1 MGFLDRLSH
10 AWNAFKGNEVYTD
23 YKVEGPAYNYRPDRP
38 KVLYGHD
45 KSIVTSILNRMS
57 VDCSAINIVHA
68 RVDDNGN
75 FLETINSKLN
85 NCLKLDANTDQIG
98 KAFMQDIAMSMFT
111 EGVVAIV
118 PTDTDLNPKV
128 TGSFDVESMRTGKI
142 VTWYPN
148 DVKVRLYNEKT
159 AQKEEIILP
168 KKMVAIVENPFYA
181 VMNESNSVLKRLL
194 RVLNNL
200 DIINEQNAS
209 GKIDLIIQLPYLVKG
224 EKRKEQAET
233 RRKEVED
240 QLANSK
246 YGIAY
251 TDGTEKIT
259 QLNRSLENN
268 YMNQVEYFTNLLFA
282 QLGISKT
289 VFEGTATEEEILN
302 YYNRT
307 INPIMSAIADEMSR
321 KFLTKTARTQGQYI
335 WYFRDP
341 FDLIPVNKLSEMA
354 DTFIRN
360 EILTKNEVRGI
371 LGFKPSD
378 DPSADEL
385 QNPNLYPEEEQEQIQ
400 NGGEEM
406 LPAEE
411 AADLQ
416 GQIDSLDDYDAQLDE
431 LESKLAQSALT
442 PDDFIM
448 FGVYKKYDEVLEHA
462 GIEAYEMSEDMVDD
476 YLSHYASP
484 YYDPVY
490 AHEYYEKHKKL
501 KGRNTLSDKG
511 KEVADYVTKQLNAER
526 DKKINASK
534 TNTSNSLLKAQE
546 SRQNAI
552 NSSSNTMSKNIEAR
566 KAATQSSIDNHKAQ
580 MDNQISQLQDE
591 LREWGASGKK
601 GKTKEIRNKIARLR
615 EQNNEAKAKLQ
626 EDLSSYSYSERS
638 EHANRSNKARSEYSD
653 SSNKI
658 RTAGSNEV
666 SRIKED
672 YENRL
677 ANEMGKIMKE
687 YDKNGSG
694 GNSALKSKI
703 QKTHTE
709 KKNAYNEKRNKK
721 K

>member
-10 AWNAFKGNEVYTD
+10 AWNAFKGNENYSD
-23 YKVEGPAYNYRPDRP
+23 YKVDGPTYNYRPDRP
-38 KVLYGHD
+38 KVLYGRD

-68 RVDDNGN
+68 RIDDNN
-75 FLETINSKLN
+75 NYVETINSKLN
-85 NCLKLDANTDQIG
+85 NCLKIDANTDQIG
-98 KAFMQDIAMSMFT
+98 KAFMQDVVMSMFT

-118 PTDTDLNPKV
+118 PTDTDLNPKI
-128 TGSFDVESMRTGKI
+128 TGGYDVESMRTGKI
-142 VTWYPN
+142 VTWYPK

-159 AQKEEIILP
+159 AQKEEIVLP
-168 KKMVAIVENPFYA
+168 KKMVAIIENPFYA

-194 RVLNNL
+194 RILNNL

-224 EKRKEQAET
+224 EKRKEQAEA

-240 QLANSK
+240 QLVNSK
-246 YGIAY
+246 YGVAY

-259 QLNRSLENN
+259 QLNRSLENT
-268 YMNQVEYFTNLLFA
+268 YMNQVEYFTNLLYA

-385 QNPNLYPEEEQEQIQ
+385 QNPNLYPEEENQ

-406 LPAEE
+406 LPAEDV
-411 AADLQ
+411 ADLQ
-416 GQIDSLDDYDAQLDE
+416 GQIDSLDDYDAELDE
-431 LESKLAQSALT
+431 LENQLAQSALT
-442 PDDFIM
+442 SEDFIM
-448 FGVYKKYDEVLEHA
+448 YGVYKKYDEVLAHA
-462 GIEAYEMSEDMVDD
+462 GIEADEMSEEMVDD

-526 DKKINASK
+526 DKKIASSK
-534 TNTSNSLLKAQE
+534 TNTSNSLLNAQNT
-546 SRQNAI
+546 RQNAI
-552 NSSSNTMSKNIEAR
+552 NSSSNTMSKNIEAK

-580 MDNQISQLQDE
+580 MDNQISQLQDQ
-591 LREWGASGKK
+591 LKEWGASGKK

-638 EHANRSNKARSEYSD
+638 EHANRSNKAKTEYSD
-653 SSNKI
+653 SASKI
-658 RTAGSNEV
+658 KTSGSKEV
-666 SRIKED
+666 SKIKED

-677 ANEMGKIMKE
+677 AKEMEKIMNEYSANGKSGRDSDLAKHIDAAHKE
-687 YDKNGSG
+687 RIAEREEKK
-694 GNSALKSKI
+694 KSK
-703 QKTHTE
+703 
-709 KKNAYNEKRNKK
+709 KK
-721 K
+721 

>member
-1 MGFLDRLSH
+1 MGLIDRLSH
-10 AWNAFKGNEVYTD
+10 AWNAFKGNEIYSD

-38 KVLYGHD
+38 KVLYGRD

-68 RVDDNGN
+68 RIDDNGN
-75 FLETINSKLN
+75 FVEPINSKLN
-85 NCLKLDANTDQIG
+85 NCLKIDANVDQIG
-98 KAFMQDIAMSMFT
+98 KAFMQDVVMSMFT

-118 PTDTDLNPKV
+118 PTDTDLNPKI
-128 TGSFDVESMRTGKI
+128 TGGYDVESMRTGKI
-142 VTWYPN
+142 VTWYPK

-159 AQKEEIILP
+159 AQKEEIVLP
-168 KKMVAIVENPFYA
+168 KKMVAIIENPFYA

-194 RVLNNL
+194 RILNNL
-200 DIINEQNAS
+200 DVINEQNAS

-224 EKRKEQAET
+224 EKRKEQAEA

-240 QLANSK
+240 QLVNSK
-246 YGIAY
+246 YGVAY

-268 YMNQVEYFTNLLFA
+268 YMNQVEYFTNLLYA

-378 DPSADEL
+378 DPSADQL
-385 QNPNLYPEEEQEQIQ
+385 QNPNLYPEEQIQ
-400 NGGEEM
+400 NGGDEM
-406 LPAEE
+406 LPAEDV
-411 AADLQ
+411 ADLQ
-416 GQIDSLDDYDAQLDE
+416 GQIDSLDEYDAQLDE
-431 LESKLAQSALT
+431 LESQLSQSALT
-442 PDDFIM
+442 PDDFIE
-448 FGVYKKYDEVLEHA
+448 FGIFRKYDEVLGHA
-462 GIEAYEMSEDMVDD
+462 GIEADEMSEDMVDS

-501 KGRNTLSDKG
+501 KGRNTLSEDG
-511 KEVADYVTKQLNAER
+511 KAAADYVTKQLNAER
-526 DKKINASK
+526 DKKIASSK
-534 TNTSNSLLKAQE
+534 ANTSNSLTKAQNT
-546 SRQNAI
+546 RQNAI
-552 NSSSNTMSKNIEAR
+552 QTSSNTMSKNIEAK
-566 KAATQSSIDNHKAQ
+566 KASTQSAIDNHKAQ
-580 MDNQISQLQDE
+580 MDNQISQLQDQ
-591 LREWGASGKK
+591 LKEWGASGKA

-615 EQNNEAKAKLQ
+615 EQNNAAKEKLQ
-626 EDLSSYSYSERS
+626 NDLSSYSYSERS
-638 EHANRSNKARSEYSD
+638 DHANRSNQAKSEYSNSAGKIKD
-653 SSNKI
+653 S
-658 RTAGSNEV
+658 GSKEV
-666 SRIKED
+666 SKIKED

-677 ANEMGKIMKE
+677 ATEMGKIMAEYGAGTTGKKGKRTGITKE
-687 YDKNGSG
+687 DV
-694 GNSALKSKI
+694 
-703 QKTHTE
+703 
-709 KKNAYNEKRNKK
+709 EKRYQAKKASKNK
-721 K
+721 

>member
-10 AWNAFKGNEVYTD
+10 AWNAFKGNEIYND

-38 KVLYGHD
+38 KVLYGRD

-57 VDCSAINIVHA
+57 VDCSAINVVHA
-68 RVDDNGN
+68 RVDDNN
-75 FLETINSKLN
+75 NYVETIDSKLN
-85 NCLKLDANTDQIG
+85 NCLKLDSNVDQIG
-98 KAFMQDIAMSMFT
+98 KAFMQDVVMSMFT

-118 PTDTDLNPKV
+118 PTDTTLNPKV
-128 TGSFDVESMRTGKI
+128 TGGYDVESLRTAKV
-142 VTWYPN
+142 VTWYPK
-148 DVKVRLYNEKT
+148 DVKVRVYNEKT

-168 KKMVAIVENPFYA
+168 KKMVAIIENPFYA
-181 VMNESNSVLKRLL
+181 VMNEPNSVLKRLL
-194 RVLNNL
+194 RILNNL

-209 GKIDLIIQLPYLVKG
+209 GKIDLIIQLPYLVQSP
-224 EKRKEQAET
+224 KRKEQAEL
-233 RRKEVED
+233 RRSELEK
-240 QLANSK
+240 QLAGSK
-246 YGIAY
+246 YGVAY
-251 TDGTEKIT
+251 TDGTERIT

-268 YMNQVEYFTNLLFA
+268 YMAQVEYFTNLLFS

-360 EILTKNEVRGI
+360 EILTKNEVRGL

-378 DPSADEL
+378 DPSADQL
-385 QNPNLYPEEEQEQIQ
+385 QNPNLYPTGGIQ
-400 NGGEEM
+400 NEGDVM
-406 LPAEE
+406 LPPEE
-411 AADLQ
+411 VADLQ
-416 GQIDSLDDYDAQLDE
+416 GQIDSLDDYDAELDKME
-431 LESKLAQSALT
+431 AQLAQSE
-442 PDDFIM
+442 FVK
-448 FGVYKKYDEVLEHA
+448 FKSFKVYDEVLSHA
-462 GIEAYEMSEDMVDD
+462 DIKPYEIKEDNLKD

-501 KGRNTLSDKG
+501 KGRKSLNEEGQKI
-511 KEVADYVTKQLNAER
+511 ADAVTQKINAER
-526 DKKINASK
+526 DKKIATSK
-534 TNTSNSLLKAQE
+534 SNTSNSLSKAQNT
-546 SRQNAI
+546 RQSAI
-552 NSSSNTMSKNIEAR
+552 DASSNTMSRNIEAK

-591 LREWGASGKK
+591 LKEWGASGKK

-615 EQNNEAKAKLQ
+615 EQNNAAKEQLQ
-626 EDLSSYSYSERS
+626 NDLSSYSLSERS
-638 EHANRSNKARSEYSD
+638 EHANRSSQAKTEYSE
-653 SSNKI
+653 SAGKI
-658 RTAGSNEV
+658 KESGSKEV
-666 SRIKED
+666 SKIKED
-672 YENRL
+672 YENKL
-677 ANEMGKIMKE
+677 ADEMGKIMKE
-687 YDKNGSG
+687 YSAGGKGSR
-694 GNSALKSKI
+694 NSDLAKLIDSHH
-703 QKTHTE
+703 QE
-709 KKNAYNEKRNKK
+709 RKKESRGKK

>member
-10 AWNAFKGNEVYTD
+10 AWNAFKGNDAYND

-38 KVLYGHD
+38 KVLYGRD

-68 RVDDNGN
+68 RVDDNN
-75 FLETINSKLN
+75 NYVETIESKLN
-85 NCLKLDANTDQIG
+85 NCLKLDANSDQIG
-98 KAFMQDIAMSMFT
+98 KAFMQDVVMSMFT

-118 PTDTDLNPKV
+118 PTDTTLNPKV
-128 TGSFDVESMRTGKI
+128 TGSYDVESLRTAKV
-142 VTWYPN
+142 VTWYPK
-148 DVKVRLYNEKT
+148 DVKVRIYNEKT
-159 AQKEEIILP
+159 AQKEEITLP

-181 VMNESNSVLKRLL
+181 VMNEPNSVLKRLL
-194 RVLNNL
+194 RILNNL

-209 GKIDLIIQLPYLVKG
+209 GKIDLIIQLPYLVQSP
-224 EKRKEQAET
+224 KRKEQAEA
-233 RRKEVED
+233 RRSELEK
-240 QLANSK
+240 QLAGSK
-246 YGIAY
+246 YGVAY
-251 TDGTEKIT
+251 TDGTERIT

-268 YMNQVEYFTNLLFA
+268 YMSQVEYFTNLLFS

-289 VFEGTATEEEILN
+289 VFEGTASEEEILN

-360 EILTKNEVRGI
+360 EILTKNEVRGL

-378 DPSADEL
+378 DPSADQL
-385 QNPNLYPEEEQEQIQ
+385 QNPNLYPTEEIQ
-400 NGGEEM
+400 NEGEEEM
-406 LPAEE
+406 LSPEE
-411 AADLQ
+411 TADLQ
-416 GQIDSLDDYDAQLDE
+416 GQIDSLDDYDEQLDE
-431 LESKLAQSALT
+431 LENQLSQSALT
-442 PDDFIM
+442 ADDFISY
-448 FGVYKKYDEVLEHA
+448 GIYKKYDEVLNHA
-462 GIEAYEMSEDMVDD
+462 GIEADEMSEENLND

-501 KGRNTLSDKG
+501 KGRNTLNEEGQKI
-511 KEVADYVTKQLNAER
+511 ADAVTQKINAER
-526 DKKINASK
+526 DQKISESK
-534 TNTSNSLLKAQE
+534 NRTSNSLLSAQNT
-546 SRQNAI
+546 RQNAI
-552 NSSSNTMSKNIEAR
+552 DSSSNTMSRNIEAR
-566 KAATQSSIDNHKAQ
+566 KAATQTSIDNHKAQ

-591 LREWGASGKK
+591 LKEWGASGKK

-615 EQNNEAKAKLQ
+615 EQNNAAKEKLQ
-626 EDLSSYSYSERS
+626 NDLSEYSYSERS
-638 EHANRSNKARSEYSD
+638 EHANRSNQAKSEYSE

-658 RTAGSNEV
+658 RTSGSKEV
-666 SRIKED
+666 SKIKED
-672 YENRL
+672 YENKL
-677 ANEMGKIMKE
+677 ANEMGRIMKE

-694 GNSALKSKI
+694 GANGKLKSQIESAHTKKRADYDER
-703 QKTHTE
+703 QK
-709 KKNAYNEKRNKK
+709 NKK
-721 K
+721 

>member
-10 AWNAFKGNEVYTD
+10 AWNAFKGNDVYND

-38 KVLYGHD
+38 KVLYGRD

-68 RVDDNGN
+68 RVDDNN
-75 FLETINSKLN
+75 NYVETIESKLN
-85 NCLKLDANTDQIG
+85 NCLKLDANADQIG
-98 KAFMQDIAMSMFT
+98 KAFMQDVVMSMFT

-118 PTDTDLNPKV
+118 PTDTTLNPKV
-128 TGSFDVESMRTGKI
+128 TGSYDVESLRTAKV
-142 VTWYPN
+142 VTWYPK
-148 DVKVRLYNEKT
+148 DVKVRIYNEKT
-159 AQKEEIILP
+159 AQKEEIVLP

-181 VMNESNSVLKRLL
+181 VMNEPNSVLKRLL
-194 RVLNNL
+194 RILNNL

-209 GKIDLIIQLPYLVKG
+209 GKIDLIIQLPYPVQSQ
-224 EKRKEQAET
+224 KRKEQAEA
-233 RRKEVED
+233 RRSELEH
-240 QLANSK
+240 QLTNSK
-246 YGIAY
+246 YGVAY
-251 TDGTEKIT
+251 TDGTERIT

-268 YMNQVEYFTNLLFA
+268 YMAQVEYFTNLLFS

-289 VFEGTATEEEILN
+289 VFEGTASEEEILN

-307 INPIMSAIADEMSR
+307 INPIMSAIADEISR

-360 EILTKNEVRGI
+360 EILTKNEVRGL

-378 DPSADEL
+378 DPSADQL
-385 QNPNLYPEEEQEQIQ
+385 QNPNLYPTEENQ
-400 NGGEEM
+400 NEGEEEM
-406 LPAEE
+406 LSPEE
-411 AADLQ
+411 TADLQ
-416 GQIDSLDDYDAQLDE
+416 GQIDSLDEYDEQLNE
-431 LESKLAQSALT
+431 LESQLQQSALT
-442 PDDFIM
+442 ADDFIM
-448 FGVYKKYDEVLEHA
+448 YGAHKKYDEVLDHA
-462 GIEAYEMSEDMVDD
+462 GIEADEMDEENLND

-501 KGRNTLSDKG
+501 KGRNTLNEEGQKI
-511 KEVADYVTKQLNAER
+511 ADAVTQKINAER
-526 DKKINASK
+526 DQKISESK
-534 TNTSNSLLKAQE
+534 NRTSNSLLSAQNT
-546 SRQNAI
+546 RQNAI
-552 NSSSNTMSKNIEAR
+552 DSSSNTMSRNIEAR
-566 KAATQSSIDNHKAQ
+566 KAATQTSIDNHKAQ

-591 LREWGASGKK
+591 LKEWGASGKK
-601 GKTKEIRNKIARLR
+601 GKTKEIRNKIVRLR
-615 EQNNEAKAKLQ
+615 EQNNAAKEKLQ
-626 EDLSSYSYSERS
+626 NDLSEYSYSERS
-638 EHANRSNKARSEYSD
+638 EHANRSNQAKSEYSE

-658 RTAGSNEV
+658 RTSGSKEV
-666 SRIKED
+666 SKIKED
-672 YENRL
+672 YENKL

-694 GNSALKSKI
+694 GANSKLKSQI
-703 QKTHTE
+703 ESAH
-709 KKNAYNEKRNKK
+709 ASKRAEYDERHKNKK